1 MPAVVAD
8 THAAAWYLLD
18 SPKLSRR
25 ALEHMSAAVDAGE
38 IVFVSSI
45 SVVELLYLYE
55 KGRIPEGDWKKLNEG
70 LAAEDSGVRVV
81 PLTLGIAHDLARV
94 PWRSVPDMPDRIIAA
109 TALHIGLP
117 LVSRDGR
124 IQAPGLKVIW

>member
-1 MPAVVAD
+1 MRAVVAD

-18 SPKLSRR
+18 SPKLSPR
-25 ALEHMSAAVDAGE
+25 ALEHMSGAADAGE

-55 KGRIPEGDWKKLNEG
+55 KGRIPAGDWKTLNEG
-70 LAAEDSGVRVV
+70 LVAEDSGVRVV

-109 TALHIGLP
+109 TALHLGLP

-124 IQAPGLKVIW
+124 IQAPGLEVIW

>member
-1 MPAVVAD
+1 M
-8 THAAAWYLLD
+8 
-18 SPKLSRR
+18 SQR
-25 ALEHMSAAVDAGE
+25 ALQRMTAAVDGGE
-38 IVFVSSI
+38 TIFVPSI

-55 KGRIPEGDWKKLNEG
+55 KARIPADDWKRLNDC

-94 PWRSVPDMPDRIIAA
+94 PWKSVPDMPDRIIAA
-109 TALHIGLP
+109 TALHLGLP

-124 IQAPGLKVIW
+124 IQAPGLEVIW